1 MKTGSISLSLALIL
15 VGVAVGVSYGQ
26 NQAEGKKLYT
36 GFCSACHGET
46 GKGDGPSGAALPARP
61 ADHTNG
67 AVMNQLSDKFLVD
80 VITKGGGAVGKSNFM
95 PAWGSSFN
103 DKQIRDI
110 VAYIRGLA
118 VPAYKAENPATK

>member
-1 MKTGSISLSLALIL
+1 MKMGSISLSLALIL
-15 VGVAVGVSYGQ
+15 VGVAAGVSYGQ

-36 GFCSACHGET
+36 NFCSACHGET

-67 AVMNQLSDKFLVD
+67 AVMNQMNDKFLVD
-80 VITKGGGAVGKSNFM
+80 VITKGGSAVGKSSFM

-103 DKQIRDI
+103 EKQIRDI

-118 VPAYKAENPATK
+118 VPSYKPENPAAK

>member
-1 MKTGSISLSLALIL
+1 MKTGSISLSLALIF
-15 VGVAVGVSYGQ
+15 VGVAVGDSYAQ

-36 GFCSACHGET
+36 SFCSACHGET

-80 VITKGGGAVGKSNFM
+80 VITKGGSAVGKSNFM

-103 DKQIRDI
+103 DKQIRDV

-118 VPAYKAENPATK
+118 VPPYKPENPAGK

>member
-1 MKTGSISLSLALIL
+1 MKRASVTLALII
-15 VGVAVGVSYGQ
+15 VGTVVGNSYGQ

-36 GFCSACHGET
+36 NFCSACHGDT
-46 GKGDGPSGAALPARP
+46 GKGDGPSGSALPARP

-67 AVMNQLSDKFLVD
+67 AVMNQLNDKFLVD
-80 VITKGGGAVGKSNFM
+80 MITKGGSAVGKSSFM

-103 DKQIRDI
+103 DKQIRDM

-118 VPAYKAENPATK
+118 VPPYKPESPASK

>member
-1 MKTGSISLSLALIL
+1 MKMGSISLSLTLIL
-15 VGVAVGVSYGQ
+15 VGVATGVSYGQ

-36 GFCSACHGET
+36 NFCSACHGET

-67 AVMNQLSDKFLVD
+67 AVMNQMNDKFLVD
-80 VITKGGGAVGKSNFM
+80 VITKGGSAVGKSSFM

-103 DKQIRDI
+103 EKQIRDI

-118 VPAYKAENPATK
+118 VPPYKSENPAAK

>member
-1 MKTGSISLSLALIL
+1 MKTASVTLALII
-15 VGVAVGVSYGQ
+15 VGTVVGNSYGQ

-36 GFCSACHGET
+36 NFCSACHGDT
-46 GKGDGPSGAALPARP
+46 GKGDGPSGSALPARP

-67 AVMNQLSDKFLVD
+67 AVMNQLNDKSLVD
-80 VITKGGGAVGKSNFM
+80 VITKGGSAVGKSSFM

-103 DKQIRDI
+103 DKQIRDM

-118 VPAYKAENPATK
+118 VPPYKPESPASK

>member
-1 MKTGSISLSLALIL
+1 MKTASLTLALII
-15 VGVAVGVSYGQ
+15 VGTVVGNSYGQ

-36 GFCSACHGET
+36 NFCSACHGDT
-46 GKGDGPSGAALPARP
+46 GKGDGPSGSALPARP

-67 AVMNQLSDKFLVD
+67 AVMNQLNDKSLVD
-80 VITKGGGAVGKSNFM
+80 VITKGGSAVGKSSFM

-103 DKQIRDI
+103 DKQIRDM

-118 VPAYKAENPATK
+118 VPPYKPESPASK